1 LIYRVLG
8 PPLLRFA
15 VTYVRRR
22 YRRQIRIAV
31 AVAVGGAALA
41 VYAANR
47 EVPEG

>member
-15 VTYVRRR
+15 VSYLRLR
-22 YRRQIRIAV
+22 YRRQLRIAI
-31 AVAVGGAALA
+31 AVGIGGAALA
-41 VYAANR
+41 IYLANR